1 MCRKF
6 PSRSQDCSASSSST
20 SRRIWSHIYGVA
32 GPNDAM
38 SEAEMRLVLEG
49 HQSVDTP
56 EKRRRLGRE
65 DDESDLWGFC
75 DS

>member
-1 MCRKF
+1 
-6 PSRSQDCSASSSST
+6 
-20 SRRIWSHIYGVA
+20 
-32 GPNDAM
+32 M

-49 HQSVDTP
+49 RQSVDTL